1 MDVSVDEGSF
11 TTVIVVVF
19 ATNITLKH
27 LNFNLK
33 IVKQDILK
41 RLILDLNLKNSTKI
55 FDLTSSL
62 SAIKNAIQK
71 TRFLR
76 ENFEKVFTKVDIKI
90 ENFLK
95 NFEIKI
101 PNNSKIKIDPLK
113 PNLKILDN
121 NFHGKL
127 YLNRVDSK
135 IILFLLNDE
144 NTDTTKVAY
153 LDLILFHNLKV
164 ENTSNRVRRTEI
176 FKDI

>member
-62 SAIKNAIQK
+62 SAIKNAI
-71 TRFLR
+71 
-76 ENFEKVFTKVDIKI
+76 
-90 ENFLK
+90 
-95 NFEIKI
+95 
-101 PNNSKIKIDPLK
+101 
-113 PNLKILDN
+113 
-121 NFHGKL
+121 
-127 YLNRVDSK
+127 
-135 IILFLLNDE
+135 
-144 NTDTTKVAY
+144 
-153 LDLILFHNLKV
+153 
-164 ENTSNRVRRTEI
+164 
-176 FKDI
+176 